1 MIEKMQFLSI
11 TGPKD
16 DIDRVV
22 AKYLSKYEIQL
33 ENALSQLKNVADL
46 RPYIA
51 INPYK
56 DAYQRSQELL
66 CLADASGASVN
77 ENMTLEEASQ
87 CIDEVSSQCA
97 SINAEIQKK
106 KEEQERLQASLDKIT
121 PFEGL
126 NLDVSTIMKFKAIK
140 FRFGRISRDYFK
152 SFEKYVYDSVETFF
166 YQCRIDENYVWGVC
180 FVPATEVARI
190 DAIYKSMHFE
200 RIYLPDEYEGTASEA
215 VAKLNAAIEEIKSQI
230 RLLTEQRQAI
240 VQKRIAEIVSANH
253 VLGILNQNFNVRKL
267 AACTENQE
275 TFYILCGWMA
285 KKDAD
290 RFRREIESDSNV
302 YCIVEED
309 QNDLLNP
316 PPTKLKNP
324 KIFQPFEMFI
334 RMYGLPAYNE
344 FDPTVFV
351 ALTYAFFFGWMF
363 GDVGQGLLL
372 AIGGFALYRV
382 KKMDLAAIIGFAGIF
397 STVFGFLFGSIFGFE
412 DVLPALW
419 MRPISAMSD
428 VPFMGRLNTV
438 FLISVAVGIGMI
450 LLTMVIHIVNAIR
463 EKDRKA
469 ALFDTNGVAGLVFY
483 ASVTTTIALFMAGKK
498 GPGIILILILFVI
511 PLILIAFKDQVA
523 RVLLKEKEEEKNGPV
538 MTVVQALF
546 ELIEVLLSY
555 FSNTL
560 SFVRVGAFAVSH
572 AAMMEVVLM
581 LAGAESGS
589 PNWVVVVL
597 GNLFVCGMEGLVVG
611 IQVLRLEYYELFS
624 RFYKGN
630 GRAFQPYGSGNPS
643 SN

>member
-46 RPYIA
+46 KPYIA

-56 DAYQRSQELL
+56 DVYQRSKELL
-66 CLADASGASVN
+66 YSADTSKIPVN
-77 ENMTLEEASQ
+77 ENMTLEEASK
-87 CIDEVSSQCA
+87 CIDEVDSQCA
-97 SINAEIQKK
+97 SMNQEIQRK
-106 KEEQERLQASLDKIT
+106 KEEQDRLQASLDKIT

-140 FRFGRISRDYFK
+140 FRFGRIARDYLK
-152 SFEKYVYDSVETFF
+152 SFEKYVYDNVDTFF
-166 YQCRIDENYVWGVC
+166 YQCSVDEDYVWGVC

-215 VAKLNAAIEEIKSQI
+215 VAKLKASIEEVKAQI
-230 RLLTEQRQAI
+230 RALTEQRQRMLE
-240 VQKRIAEIVSANH
+240 KRMPDIVSANH
-253 VLGILNQNFNVRKL
+253 VLDSLNRNFDVRKL

-275 TFYILCGWMA
+275 TFYILCGWMT

-290 RFRREIESDSNV
+290 RFRKEIEKDSNV
-302 YCIVEED
+302 YCIIEED

-324 KIFQPFEMFI
+324 KIFKPFEMFI
-334 RMYGLPAYNE
+334 RMYGLPSYNE
-344 FDPTVFV
+344 FDPTIFV

-372 AIGGFALYRV
+372 AIGGFALYRF

-397 STVFGFLFGSIFGFE
+397 STFFGFMFGSIFGFE

-438 FLISVAVGIGMI
+438 FLIAVAVGMGMI
-450 LLTMVIHIVNAIR
+450 LLTMIIHIVNGIR
-463 EKDRKA
+463 AKDLES

-483 ASVTTTIALFMAGKK
+483 GAVVATIVLLMTGHK
-498 GPGIILILILFVI
+498 GPGIAVIVIMFVI
-511 PLILIAFKDQVA
+511 PLVIIGFKEQISQA
-523 RVLLKEKEEEKNGPV
+523 VLKKKSEEKNGPV
-538 MTVVQALF
+538 MIVVQALF

-589 PNWVVVVL
+589 PNWIVVVL

-630 GRAFQPYGSGNPS
+630 GREFKPYGSGNQAQ
-643 SN
+643 N